1 MRTLNL
7 WAVVLVTLCTA
18 DRLFGAQADG
28 LECTF
33 DMDRGLVS
41 ATYAGVPVIKDGEII
56 VKGVRLQRRRIDG
69 ANKELAYDETHMKA
83 PEGKRVVDAAA
94 QTVTWNYDWGS
105 IATQYTPSKDRLTV
119 SVAIHNATDQHISG
133 FWLDLMRLD
142 LPLKDPA
149 NLEIG
154 LLQRALDRRIVQAST
169 VGGHV
174 VAMVYETVDVPLA
187 LWIDKPDKEKP
198 DGGLPLRMTGGLPL
212 PEPGEHNVHPGG
224 MPSVGPGETLKVQ
237 FSLRFAPAGTA
248 VADMIGDIEERMREI
263 HGSGPQWK
271 DRRPIG
277 MLIASS
283 VGHRTA
289 GNPRGWFHDKTIDV
303 TTEEGRKK
311 FRAAALE
318 YADRSVE
325 VLRAIDAQGAIVWD
339 IEGSENPHPITY
351 IGDPR
356 LIGAFAPDMD
366 AIADEVFKKFSDAG
380 LRTGVTLRPSR
391 IYRDEKKGA
400 WSHNPGNAWPKASDL
415 EADYE
420 QDKPEGVPRWRYYP
434 IARRL
439 SDKIAYAKKRWGC
452 TIFYI
457 DTNLI
462 YQWMGEG
469 DEKQIIEF
477 PLPAAIYRDVRKAH
491 PDVLLIPEHWKGSF
505 GPQDATY
512 AHAAVYMELDLGG
525 TGTPERIRRLFPDAF
540 SVVNVADGPF
550 DAKRE
555 ELLASVRKGDVLMV
569 RGWFK
574 DKPTFLA
581 KGVYDEAAGQPVSG
595 VVPPAK

>member
-1 MRTLNL
+1 MRNL
-7 WAVVLVTLCTA
+7 IQWPVVMLMLGTWVPLCAAKT
-18 DRLFGAQADG
+18 GG
-28 LECTF
+28 LECAF
-33 DMDRGLVS
+33 DAERGLVS

-56 VKGVRLQRRRIDG
+56 VKGVRLQRRRIDETTH
-69 ANKELAYDETHMKA
+69 ELAYDETHMKA

-105 IATQYTPSKDRLTV
+105 IATQYTPTKDRLAVAV
-119 SVAIHNATDQHISG
+119 SIHNATDQHISG

-169 VGGHV
+169 IGGHL
-174 VAMVYETVDVPLA
+174 VAMVYETIDVPLA

-212 PEPGEHNVHPGG
+212 PEPGEQNVHPGG

-248 VADMIGDIEERMREI
+248 VADMIGDIEKRMREI

-277 MLIASS
+277 MLIVSS
-283 VGHRTA
+283 VGHLTD

-311 FRAAALE
+311 FRTAALD
-318 YADRSVE
+318 YTDRSIE
-325 VLRAIDAQGAIVWD
+325 VLQAIDAQGGILWD
-339 IEGSENPHPITY
+339 MEGSENPHPTTY
-351 IGDPR
+351 VGDPR
-356 LIGAFAPDMD
+356 LIGTFAPEMD

-391 IYRDEKKGA
+391 VYRDEKTGA
-400 WSHNPGNAWPKASDL
+400 WSHNPGNAWPKATDL

-420 QDKPEGVPRWRYYP
+420 QDKPKGVPRWRYYP

-439 SDKIAYAKKRWGC
+439 SEKIAYAKKRWGC

-462 YQWMGEG
+462 YQWVGEG
-469 DEKQIIEF
+469 EDKQNIQF
-477 PLPAAIYRDVRKAH
+477 PLASVIYRNVLKEH

-512 AHAAVYMELDLGG
+512 AYAAAYMELDLGG

-550 DAKRE
+550 AAKRE
-555 ELLASVRKGDVLMV
+555 ELLASVRKGDILMV

-581 KGVYDEAAGQPVSG
+581 KGVYDEAAEERLSREVSS
-595 VVPPAK
+595 AK